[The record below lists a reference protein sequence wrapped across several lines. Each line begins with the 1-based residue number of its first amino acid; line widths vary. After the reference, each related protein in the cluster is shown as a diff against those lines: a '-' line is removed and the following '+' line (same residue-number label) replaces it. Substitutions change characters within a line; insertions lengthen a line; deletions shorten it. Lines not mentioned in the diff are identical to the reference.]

1 MIKRIA
7 TPLFSLLLGV
17 GCYAEAQFVP
27 MAPNAVAADGTVVAN
42 APSGDVAIGVA
53 TDEYSDADPSALSEF
68 RTTLD
73 PHGDWVD
80 DPSYGT
86 VWVPHTAVVGADFVP
101 YSTAGH
107 WVYDTDY
114 VWVSDYSWG
123 WAPFHYGRWVRT
135 SHRGWA
141 WIPGRVYRGAWVEW
155 RTGPVGYGYVGWAPL
170 APSWYWYGGAAV
182 AFATPP
188 TTSYVFVSNTNV
200 FHVAPSTCV
209 IRDSGPHYAATR
221 VRAQPT
227 VSTNRI
233 PGQPSVASN
242 GNGYSPGGSFGP
254 PPSSLGIEERSVP
267 RLTAEHR
274 GVAEARSRAIPTRER
289 PVTTYAGYT
298 GSPQPSA
305 TATTPLVPTTQAATP
320 ATNSFFGVNPR
331 TSYQGATTQG
341 SSATNPAVGSRE
353 VGQRE
358 LAQRPTRTITGYGS
372 QPNAS
377 SGFSAPTQRF
387 ESGSPNIPAARSELA
402 PNYART
408 NDVPRGPSLEPRAT
422 PRVETMRTETP
433 RFEASRPALAP
444 APRIEAPRF
453 ESRPTPA
460 PTPRFEA
467 ARPSVPAPRVEVARP
482 SAPTPRFETAR
493 PSAPAPRVEVAR
505 PAAPIAAPRVEA
517 ARPSVAPAPRP
528 VAPAAASPAVVRRR
542 R

>member
-7 TPLFSLLLGV
+7 TPIFSLLLGV
-17 GCYAEAQFVP
+17 GCYAETQLVP

-42 APSGDVAIGVA
+42 TQSGDVAIGVA
-53 TDEYSDADPSALSEF
+53 TDEYADADPSALSEF
-68 RTTLD
+68 RATLD
-73 PHGDWVD
+73 PHGDWID

-188 TTSYVFVSNTNV
+188 TTSYIFVSTTNV

-233 PGQPSVASN
+233 PGQPSVVSNGN
-242 GNGYSPGGSFGP
+242 GNGYSSGGP
-254 PPSSLGIEERSVP
+254 PPSSLGIDERSVP

-298 GSPQPSA
+298 GSTQASA
-305 TATTPLVPTTQAATP
+305 AATPLVPTTQTAVPT
-320 ATNSFFGVNPR
+320 TSSFFGASTR
-331 TSYQGATTQG
+331 ASYQGASTQG
-341 SSATNPAVGSRE
+341 NTASNPSTGSRELGQREVSQRE
-353 VGQRE
+353 VGQR
-358 LAQRPTRTITGYGS
+358 PSRTITGYGS
-372 QPNAS
+372 QPSAS

-387 ESGSPNIPAARSELA
+387 ESGSPSVPSTRPEFA
-402 PNYART
+402 PNYARA

-422 PRVETMRTETP
+422 PRVEPMRTETP
-433 RFEASRPALAP
+433 RFEASRPAP
-444 APRIEAPRF
+444 APRMEAPRF
-453 ESRPTPA
+453 ESRPMPA

-467 ARPSVPAPRVEVARP
+467 P
-482 SAPTPRFETAR
+482 R

-505 PAAPIAAPRVEA
+505 PTAPAPRFEAVRPSAPAPRFEA
-517 ARPSVAPAPRP
+517 ARPTVAGPRVEVARPSIAPAPRP